1 MTRTLLRLLALA
13 LAATAALAGTSALA
27 CTPTPT
33 LPTDFGTFSAQA
45 VKQAAIPSLK
55 SRAGLNCPTS
65 TLVLLGGNYVRAK
78 FQSAN
83 GLKLLNG
90 TNSIAYTASADP
102 GATVAFAQNGTVDYM
117 QNNLLNVLGLLGGSS
132 ADLPIYIKPTGGTL
146 PPQGIYTDKITI
158 TWNWYLCPGVNA
170 LFICLATP
178 SQGVNVTTVVNVTL
192 TVGAKSV
199 LLTTTTGT
207 TWDPVNGTSN
217 PKALPGGKRR
227 MMVSVTN
234 PDLVPVDN
242 NTLGLDLAVPPGT
255 IVALDGDG
263 TGSSTF
269 LMFTDGTPA
278 SALAVAYA
286 TPGSTT
292 DDVDFSS
299 DRGLTWA
306 YVPTAG
312 DDVSQAAVTN
322 IRIKPRGAMAAGSQ
336 FSLSVSLKTK

>member
-13 LAATAALAGTSALA
+13 LAAMTALAGTSALA
-27 CTPTPT
+27 CTPTPSV
-33 LPTDFGTFSAQA
+33 PTDFGTFSAQS
-45 VKQAAIPSLK
+45 VKQAAIPALQ
-55 SRAGLNCPTS
+55 SRAGLICPTS
-65 TLVLLGGNYVRAK
+65 TLVLLSGNYVRAK

-90 TNSIAYTASADP
+90 TNGIAYTASPDP
-102 GATVAFAQNGTVDYM
+102 GATVVFTQNGTIDYM

-146 PPQGIYTDKITI
+146 PPQGVYTDKITI

-170 LFICLATP
+170 LFVCLATP
-178 SQGVNVTTVVNVTL
+178 SQGSNVTTVINVTL
-192 TVGAKSV
+192 TVGPKSV
-199 LLTTTTGT
+199 ILTTTTGT
-207 TWDPVNGTSN
+207 TWDPVNGTAN

-227 MMVSVTN
+227 MMLRVLN
-234 PDLVPVDN
+234 PDLVTVDKD
-242 NTLGLDLAVPPGT
+242 TLGLSLAVPPGT

-263 TGSSTF
+263 AGSSPF
-269 LMFTDGTPA
+269 LVFTDGAPA
-278 SALAVAYA
+278 SALTVAYA
-286 TPGSTT
+286 NPSSAT

-299 DRGLTWA
+299 DRGSTWA
-306 YVPTAG
+306 YVPIAG

-322 IRIKPRGAMAAGSQ
+322 IRIRPKGTMNAGSQ